1 MSLLRAEAIAEDI
14 FHPIDINE
22 IDLSVYG
29 FYAEQAMIYYENC
42 KDAVELRSID
52 ILDPFRHPFYPDDVE
67 IHFIGDEIEPE
78 NMWLRLTKVK
88 DKTFYG
94 TLLDEPVQKLGVHIG
109 EETSFIIIQMKDGT
123 IHAFHIFE

>member
-1 MSLLRAEAIAEDI
+1 M
-14 FHPIDINE
+14 
-22 IDLSVYG
+22 
-29 FYAEQAMIYYENC
+29 
-42 KDAVELRSID
+42 
-52 ILDPFRHPFYPDDVE
+52 DPFRHPFYPDDVE
-67 IHFIGDEIEPE
+67 IHFIGDKIEPE

-94 TLLDEPVQKLGVHIG
+94 TLLDEPVQKLGIHIG